1 MNNLPYPTLFS
12 SFQMGPIALR
22 NRIQM
27 APTETLYAS
36 ACGETTREIIDFYR
50 RRAQGG
56 AALIV
61 VHSIQGNTAV
71 DAIDPYAGSLRIDND
86 AFIPRLNDLIEA
98 VHEEGARIAALV
110 TLGGGAKA
118 ACEPY
123 LTSRMENCSR
133 VAPSKLPG
141 RNDVRALT
149 EEEIH
154 RMVDGF
160 GQCARRA
167 KNAGFDA
174 MYIHAMGGYLL
185 AEFLSPLYNHRTDQ
199 YGGSAQN
206 RWRILFEIIEACH
219 MRAGKEFPLVL
230 RFGVDEASPEGRT
243 IEETVSF
250 LPQLEQAGIVALDI
264 TAGTCDPMCPSIP
277 SIYVAPGYNAKY
289 IQKVREATRLPII
302 VSGRLSDPAVA
313 EAVLA
318 AGAADIVSI
327 GRGLLADPD
336 LPLKA
341 RQGREGTIRPCLSC
355 NYCIGHRI
363 MARLPIRCAV
373 NPYVGREATL
383 PERVARTAI
392 PRRIAV
398 IGGGPAGLEA
408 ASVLAQAGHYVDV
421 YEAGD
426 ALCGGQLRVAAAPP
440 NKSVLLRLPEYYA
453 TQLAGQ
459 DDHVRVH
466 LKCNMSADEC
476 LQLDADAYVVATG
489 ARPLVPRIA
498 GIDGQDIHTAEDVL
512 LQRCEVG
519 SRVVVVGGGQI
530 GAETAYYLAAQG
542 RQVTIVD
549 VLDQIA
555 AQEEPLTRSALLM
568 LLEKHGVTLM
578 PGWRVEWF
586 ADHKLMLRRNDDK
599 GAQRELEFDTAVL
612 ALGMVCADGLS
623 MELRQSG
630 KYVEVV
636 GDARQVA
643 NIAAAIASAHLTA
656 RRMIRELE

>member
-1 MNNLPYPTLFS
+1 MNNMPYPTLFS
-12 SFQMGPIALR
+12 AFQMGRLVLR

-36 ACGETTREIIDFYR
+36 ACGETTKEIIGFYR

-56 AALIV
+56 AAMIV
-61 VHSIQGNTAV
+61 VHSIQGNTTV
-71 DAIDPYAGSLRIDND
+71 DGIDPYAGSLRIDND
-86 AFIPRLNDLIEA
+86 AFIPRLSDLTEA
-98 VHEEGARIAALV
+98 VHEEGASIAALV

-123 LTSRMENCSR
+123 LTSHLQNCTR
-133 VAPSKLPG
+133 VAPSELPG
-141 RNDVRALT
+141 RSDVRALT
-149 EEEIH
+149 EAEIH

-174 MYIHAMGGYLL
+174 LYIHAMGGYLL

-219 MRAGKEFPLVL
+219 LRAGKDFPLVL
-230 RFGVDEASPEGRT
+230 RFGVDEASTEGRT
-243 IEETVSF
+243 VEETVSF
-250 LPQLEQAGIVALDI
+250 LPRLEQAGIVALDI

-302 VSGRLSDPAVA
+302 VSGRLSDPALA

-383 PERVARTAI
+383 SERVARTAI

-512 LQRCEVG
+512 LQRFEVG

-555 AQEEPLTRSALLM
+555 AQEEPLTRSALLT
-568 LLEKHGVTLM
+568 LLGRHDVKLM
-578 PGWRVEWF
+578 PGWRVERF
-586 ADHKLMLRRNDDK
+586 TGHQVGLRQSRDE
-599 GAQRELEFDTAVL
+599 GERQALEFDTAVI
-612 ALGMVCADGLS
+612 ALGMVRVDGLAA
-623 MELRQSG
+623 ELRQAG
-630 KYVEVV
+630 KYVETI
-636 GDARQVA
+636 GDAQHVA